1 MTSFTKDAVRFAE
14 ALHRSEV
21 HCEVACE
28 LYGAGRAADAV
39 LHSVRPIADTF
50 PWLETELRSR
60 PQQLRDL
67 MVAVSSLSGALRHG
81 VRPRV
86 ARRHLKEVK
95 TACGRALDAVVGRS
109 ADDPTFRTSVGL
121 SLLRSACA
129 TYERG
134 VPDGNLNAYQS
145 AFGLARAGT
154 ALVEAGLGGRDDEA
168 LKVLDSLRAALPTLD
183 PPPRLLTPND
193 LVSLVEGLAASLP
206 DSGIDADE
214 LTLVETL
221 LADVVRAYDDGV
233 PALAAR
239 LAASLYVRTY
249 DPIRPE
255 LRSRDESKEARLA
268 EVLGVELR
276 RAINDGA
283 PHARIAEL
291 AAEARS
297 LTTDL
302 AGASPRGDGALNSAH

>member
-1 MTSFTKDAVRFAE
+1 MTWFTKDAVRFAE
-14 ALHRSEV
+14 ALHRSEA

-28 LYGAGRAADAV
+28 LYGAGRVADAI

-50 PWLETELRSR
+50 PWLETELRSH
-60 PQQLRDL
+60 PEQLRDL

-95 TACGRALDAVVGRS
+95 AACGRALDAVVGRS
-109 ADDPTFRTSVGL
+109 ADDPTFRISVGL

-129 TYERG
+129 SYERG

-145 AFGLARAGT
+145 AYGLARAGT
-154 ALVEAGLGGRDDEA
+154 ALVEAGIGGGDDA
-168 LKVLDSLRAALPTLD
+168 LKVLGSLRAALPTLD
-183 PPPRLLTPND
+183 PPPRLLTPTD
-193 LVSLVEGLAASLP
+193 LAALVDGLAASLP
-206 DSGIDADE
+206 ETGTDADE
-214 LTLVETL
+214 LTLLETL

-249 DPIRPE
+249 DPLRPK

-268 EVLGVELR
+268 EILGVELR
-276 RAINDGA
+276 RAINDGVA
-283 PHARIAEL
+283 YARIAGL

-297 LTTDL
+297 LSSDL
-302 AGASPRGDGALNSAH
+302 AAASPRGDGALNSAH